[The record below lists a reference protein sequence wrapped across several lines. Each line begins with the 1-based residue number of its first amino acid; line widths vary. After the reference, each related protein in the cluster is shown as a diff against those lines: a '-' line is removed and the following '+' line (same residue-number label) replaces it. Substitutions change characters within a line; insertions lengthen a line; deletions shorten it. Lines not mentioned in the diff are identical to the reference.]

1 MKKDL
6 KMEESTSY
14 FQKSQDFIEQNSSF
28 VNDFA
33 GFVKQEPLD
42 EDFKNQLFEDAN
54 QYADFSEVTDP
65 FNSVSLPM
73 WSLLVNRTLFLSKYQ
88 EGNRTQYLSQAAV
101 TKLLI
106 KEVNELL
113 TNVIKFFQECCVPV
127 CKEEKSDL
135 ESLGLSLFFE

>member
-14 FQKSQDFIEQNSSF
+14 FQKNQDFIEQNSSF

-54 QYADFSEVTDP
+54 Q
-65 FNSVSLPM
+65 
-73 WSLLVNRTLFLSKYQ
+73 
-88 EGNRTQYLSQAAV
+88 
-101 TKLLI
+101 
-106 KEVNELL
+106 
-113 TNVIKFFQECCVPV
+113 
-127 CKEEKSDL
+127 
-135 ESLGLSLFFE
+135 